1 MIAEVNKLILNILI
15 TRGSVLLPEIGTLYV
30 KRTPAKII
38 SRSSVAVSYLEI
50 AFSTHLEAL
59 SLVDAIVSTANIDV
73 SQAKDIYQRWLD
85 KVRSGNRVTI
95 DCIGVLN
102 DKSFIVDN
110 QLNKLLN
117 PQDYADIAITRNYK
131 GVNGKVAAII
141 FVLLLCAAGAG
152 YYLYDRCGGVSG
164 VVASTD
170 DDAELSNIPPRVV
183 TTPASDIKED
193 DGATAADDF
202 SLQDGSIVAEQV
214 ATTAEK
220 KDAETQIS
228 TQVENIGNDWREID
242 GIRHYVVV
250 GSYSTEENAARAIS
264 TLDERFESHCF
275 SYFRLGS
282 MYAVAAYGSVKRED
296 CETFKREYNDDFKQ
310 SWIYTPRKYRE

>member
-95 DCIGVLN
+95 DGIGVLN

-152 YYLYDRCGGVSG
+152 YYLCPGGSPG
-164 VVASTD
+164 ERA
-170 DDAELSNIPPRVV
+170 
-183 TTPASDIKED
+183 
-193 DGATAADDF
+193 
-202 SLQDGSIVAEQV
+202 LQDGWKVRRNV
-214 ATTAEK
+214 
-220 KDAETQIS
+220 
-228 TQVENIGNDWREID
+228 R
-242 GIRHYVVV
+242 
-250 GSYSTEENAARAIS
+250 
-264 TLDERFESHCF
+264 
-275 SYFRLGS
+275 
-282 MYAVAAYGSVKRED
+282 
-296 CETFKREYNDDFKQ
+296 
-310 SWIYTPRKYRE
+310 